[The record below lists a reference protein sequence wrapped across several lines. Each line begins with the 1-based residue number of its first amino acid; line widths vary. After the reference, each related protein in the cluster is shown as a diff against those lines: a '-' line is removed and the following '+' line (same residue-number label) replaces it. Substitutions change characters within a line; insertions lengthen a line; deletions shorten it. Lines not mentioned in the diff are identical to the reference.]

1 MTGTQALL
9 TRATAA
15 LAGED
20 PGACSA
26 LLEPLAQAQDA
37 LVAGLPA
44 GAVEL
49 VALRRA
55 RGALLGRVV
64 DLRLASVVRIHAA
77 LDRLRSCATVA
88 ELLPAAAQEMAFSC
102 RLDRAAVSR
111 LRGSAWRAEAV
122 WLSPS
127 LDPEVATATRDY
139 MTQTWTPLSRGRLE
153 TELIRR
159 RAAEV
164 VDGSDPRVTRP
175 LMEATGSTGYVASPV
190 LASGRVIGFLQGD
203 CLASGRMLTTHD
215 RDDLWTF
222 AEGFGLLFE
231 RTVLLER
238 LGAQREQARAG
249 FARAEAQLDEMAE
262 EEVRLTREPL
272 PAQGATAV
280 TRTGEV
286 LSPPA
291 VAGLTGRER
300 EVVELLATGARNDE
314 IADRLVIGSETVKSH
329 IRAAMR
335 KLGAASRSE
344 AVARYLVR
352 ARDAGE

>member
-262 EEVRLTREPL
+262 EELHLTKEAL
-272 PAQGATAV
+272 PADSPVLAW
-280 TRTGEV
+280 TGDL
-286 LSPPA
+286 LSPPG
-291 VAGLTGRER
+291 VAGLTARER